1 MCYIIL
7 GLSSMSEVGAIAVEV
22 VVTSGSSSHCSWHMS
37 STLRLVMVIDDAMG
51 LGWAVRVRVMG
62 VCWHVVWT

>member
-1 MCYIIL
+1 MLHNTRPVINVR
-7 GLSSMSEVGAIAVEV
+7 GG
-22 VVTSGSSSHCSWHMS
+22 GHCSWHMS

-51 LGWAVRVRVMG
+51 LEWAVRVRVMG